1 MKTITIQ
8 ELIQEM
14 KSNNSNLKL
23 INALQP
29 TLFQKMHIPNS
40 LNFAEWNNIETSIS
54 KEDEVVVYCTN
65 NLCYRSRALYSI
77 LKAMGYQNLK
87 RFSGGLQEW
96 DLLGLKMNNSMS
108 QQLAA

>member
-1 MKTITIQ
+1 MKTISSQ
-8 ELIQEM
+8 ELMNEL
-14 KSNNSNLKL
+14 KSKNLNLRL

-40 LNFAEWNNIETSIS
+40 LNFASWKNILLSVS

-65 NLCYRSRALYSI
+65 DLCYRSRALYRI
-77 LKAMGYQNLK
+77 LNALGYKNLK

-96 DLLGLKMNNSMS
+96 AEMGFELNSS
-108 QQLAA
+108 FQH